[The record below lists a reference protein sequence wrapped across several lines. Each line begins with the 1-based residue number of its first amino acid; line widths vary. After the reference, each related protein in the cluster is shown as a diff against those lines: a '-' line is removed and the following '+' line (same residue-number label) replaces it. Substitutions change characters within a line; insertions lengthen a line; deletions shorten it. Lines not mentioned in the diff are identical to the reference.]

1 MKLMQWLRRIRD
13 TLTGKPTTDRPSAQK
28 TSTSEL
34 YVYITVRGKKFH
46 YDPCCPSILDAFNR
60 GDAIKIGL
68 SKARASG
75 RKACNK
81 CCWSYLHE

>member
-13 TLTGKPTTDRPSAQK
+13 TLTGKPSTKPPMRK
-28 TSTSEL
+28 TPTYETF
-34 YVYITVRGKKFH
+34 VYITKSGKKFH